1 MILNEREDVLRRIRE
16 QKVFYSLDLVYLY
29 VDHDVLKKVKNYLN
43 GKDQESCLI
52 ILSISF
58 MYFMYA
64 ILFKISQDLRAFL
77 SGFSIQN

>member
-1 MILNEREDVLRRIRE
+1 MCFGESENKRF
-16 QKVFYSLDLVYLY
+16 FYSLDLVYLY

-58 MYFMYA
+58 MYFMLYA
-64 ILFKISQDLRAFL
+64 ILFKISQDLRACSTRDDKEEL
-77 SGFSIQN
+77 VLMQK

>member
-1 MILNEREDVLRRIRE
+1 MCFGESENKRF
-16 QKVFYSLDLVYLY
+16 FYSLDLVYLY

-52 ILSISF
+52 ILRISF

-64 ILFKISQDLRAFL
+64 ILFKISQICGLFDQAFQYRTDLSMEF
-77 SGFSIQN
+77 